1 MNEFNEKYPYGDSF
15 ELAEFIYDKAWGD
28 AIKSTKKSNADSNE
42 SD

>member
-15 ELAEFIYDKAWGD
+15 ELAEFIYDKAFND
-28 AIKSTKKSNADSNE
+28 AKKSNRTDSND